1 MSQRTEALMR
11 IPIGLVSGIIIY
23 VWMYLVGVFVIIN
36 FVWAIISGKRIR
48 DVAEL
53 CEVWNT
59 QKYGFVR
66 YMTFL
71 TNERPFPFTRLAKN
85 ISAYK

>member
-1 MSQRTEALMR
+1 MNQRIEALMR
-11 IPIGLVSGIIIY
+11 IPVGVVGGVMLY
-23 VWMYLVGVFVIIN
+23 VWMYLIGVFIVIN
-36 FVWAIISGKRIR
+36 FVWTAVSGKRIR

-59 QKYGFVR
+59 QKYIFVK

-71 TNERPFPFTRLAKN
+71 TNERPFPFSRLAKN
-85 ISAYK
+85 MSSYR